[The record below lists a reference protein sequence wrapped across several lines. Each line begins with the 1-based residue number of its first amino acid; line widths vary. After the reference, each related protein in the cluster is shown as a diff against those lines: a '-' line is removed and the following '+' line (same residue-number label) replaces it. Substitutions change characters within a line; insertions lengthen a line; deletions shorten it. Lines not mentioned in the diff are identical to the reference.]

1 MDDFETASAW
11 YRLFAGRAPDATP
24 SPGESV
30 WRLADKGSI
39 CLVADSARAGHAI
52 VTLIVD
58 DLERHVG
65 FLALRGIAPD
75 AIETIP
81 GVVRRATIIDPAGN
95 TITLAQSLRPDEI

>member
-1 MDDFETASAW
+1 MISDVLAGIPVDDFETASAW

-24 SPGESV
+24 RPGESV
-30 WRLADKGSI
+30 WRLADRGSI
-39 CLVADSARAGHAI
+39 C
-52 VTLIVD
+52 
-58 DLERHVG
+58 LERHVG